1 MARPAPS
8 AARTVALLDF
18 LAAHPTERFGVSELA
33 RRLGTSKATLHALV
47 ATLTDAGYLL
57 RHPVDKTY
65 SLGPALVAVGNAAA
79 SVQLDVVDHARGEMR
94 RLADELDV
102 LCVASAVIGGE
113 IVILGREG
121 DLGPLAPDVRV
132 GHRLPLVPPLG
143 TVFMAW
149 SPDGEIEAWLQRT
162 GPSASPERI
171 ARFRAAVSAVRDR
184 GYSLALEVDAR
195 VQIGRALGGRDT
207 GVDASQLARLVDELG
222 HEEYVLA
229 ELEHA
234 ASYRLSMIAG
244 PVFGADGSVVLA
256 LTLFGFRASLDP
268 AEIRRLA
275 ERLVD
280 ATRVVTK
287 SIHGRPN

>member
-1 MARPAPS
+1 M
-8 AARTVALLDF
+8 
-18 LAAHPTERFGVSELA
+18 
-33 RRLGTSKATLHALV
+33 HALV

-234 ASYRLSMIAG
+234 ASYRLSMIAA

>member
-1 MARPAPS
+1 MAPS

-18 LAAHPTERFGVSELA
+18 LASHPTERFGVSELA
-33 RRLGTSKATLHALV
+33 RRLDASKATLHALV

-79 SVQLDVVDHARGEMR
+79 SRQIDVVDHARGEMR

-102 LCVASAVIGGE
+102 LCVASAAIGDE

-149 SPDGEIEAWLQRT
+149 SSDAEIEAWLQRT
-162 GPSASPERI
+162 GPSAPADRI
-171 ARFRAAVSAVRDR
+171 ARFRSAVAAVRDR
-184 GYSLALEVDAR
+184 GYSLALEADAR
-195 VQIGRALGGRDT
+195 IQIGRALGARDP
-207 GVDASQLARLVDELG
+207 GADASRLARLVEELG

-234 ASYRLSMIAG
+234 SSYRLSMIAA

-268 AEIRRLA
+268 VEIRVLA
-275 ERLVD
+275 DRLVE
-280 ATRVVTK
+280 ATRIVTK
-287 SIHGRPN
+287 SVHGRPN

>member
-18 LAAHPTERFGVSELA
+18 LAAHPTERFGVSALA
-33 RRLGTSKATLHALV
+33 RRLDTSKATLHALV

-79 SVQLDVVDHARGEMR
+79 SRQLDVVDHARGEMR
-94 RLADELDV
+94 RLADELAV
-102 LCVASAVIGGE
+102 LCVASAAIGGE

-149 SPDGEIEAWLQRT
+149 SPDADIEAWLQRT
-162 GPSASPERI
+162 GPSAAPDRI
-171 ARFRAAVSAVRDR
+171 ARFRRAVGAVRER
-184 GYSLALEVDAR
+184 GYSLALEADAR
-195 VQIGRALGGRDT
+195 VQIGRALGSRES
-207 GVDASQLARLVDELG
+207 GVDAAQLARLVDELG

-234 ASYRLSMIAG
+234 SSYRLSMIAA

-268 AEIRRLA
+268 AEIRGRA
-275 ERLVD
+275 ERLLD
-280 ATRVVTK
+280 AARVVTK
-287 SIHGRPN
+287 SIHGRPD

>member
-18 LAAHPTERFGVSELA
+18 LAARPTERFGVSELA

-171 ARFRAAVSAVRDR
+171 ARFRAAVNAVRDR

-195 VQIGRALGGRDT
+195 VQIGRALGGRDNE
-207 GVDASQLARLVDELG
+207 VDASQLARLVDELG

-234 ASYRLSMIAG
+234 ASYRLSMIAA

-268 AEIRRLA
+268 VEIRRLA
-275 ERLVD
+275 QRLVD